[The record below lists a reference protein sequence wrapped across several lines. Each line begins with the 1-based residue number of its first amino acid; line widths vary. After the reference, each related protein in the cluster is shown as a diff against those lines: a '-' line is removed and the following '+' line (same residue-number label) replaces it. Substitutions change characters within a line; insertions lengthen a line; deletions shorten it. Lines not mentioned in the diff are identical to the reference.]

1 MPGYRSGLATGMALG
16 IVTAMLS
23 PLLWRWGRPAMK
35 AAIRGG
41 LDAYE
46 AGQEKFSELSEAVED
61 LVAEVQFE
69 RAMDGVGTSETAATE
84 RTEAGGG

>member
-23 PLLWRWGRPAMK
+23 PLLWRWGRPAVK

-46 AGQEKFSELSEAVED
+46 TGQEKFSELGEAVED
-61 LVAEVQFE
+61 LVAEVRFE
-69 RAMDGVGTSETAATE
+69 RALERPAAAGEAAATE
-84 RTEAGGG
+84 RAAGGG